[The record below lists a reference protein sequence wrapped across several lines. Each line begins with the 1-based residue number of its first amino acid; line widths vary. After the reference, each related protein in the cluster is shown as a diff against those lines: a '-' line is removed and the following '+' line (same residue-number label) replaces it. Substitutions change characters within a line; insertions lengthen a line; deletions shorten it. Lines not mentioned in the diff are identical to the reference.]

1 MECGSICRLDG
12 VNSWILFSFKVE
24 NGSRISLWHAG
35 VGTRLLK
42 DAYCELYNIARD
54 RNAMVV
60 DYFWP
65 VTEFHLKNAKEGP
78 ILVHE
83 SCKGKAKRK
92 TKKEFYF
99 DKWNKYKKN

>member
-1 MECGSICRLDG
+1 MLIFNQALFGKWLWRYVQESDG
-12 VNSWILFSFKVE
+12 LWRKIIDYKYGMWKYMQNGWGKFLNFFSFKVE

-60 DYFWP
+60 DYF
-65 VTEFHLKNAKEGP
+65 
-78 ILVHE
+78 
-83 SCKGKAKRK
+83 
-92 TKKEFYF
+92 
-99 DKWNKYKKN
+99 